1 MLGALCWGL
10 ALAPCAQAQAQ
21 AQSQPVTWHP
31 EVMNGIQY
39 IPLSE
44 VRSFYKLTKEH
55 TEGRYRVYEVPGKIH
70 LRVRNGSQEI
80 FMNGM
85 KFILSYPIIS
95 HHTKGLMVSNM
106 DLHKMLDPVLR
117 PTYIHNRRNFNTVI
131 LDPGHGGH
139 DSGAKNRLNRECD
152 LNLAVAKKM
161 RDLLK
166 KQGFKVILTR
176 ETDTF
181 ITLQGRVDIA
191 NKYDNA
197 IFISIHF
204 NSGRPAAKGIE
215 TFTLAPAGTSSTMSH
230 NVRHDALRGN
240 AQDSM
245 NIALATTAQRFMLKG
260 PNGAKEHFV
269 MEDRGIKRARYSVLC
284 TIKHPAVLVEGGFM
298 SNSQESLLISTQ
310 RYQNYMATALTH
322 AVMQYR
328 KALLGQQQQRR
339 ATQSGTRR
347 TGR

>member
-1 MLGALCWGL
+1 MLGALCL
-10 ALAPCAQAQAQ
+10 SLTAAPCAQAQTQ

-39 IPLSE
+39 VPLSE

-55 TEGRYRVYEVPGKIH
+55 TDGRHKVYEVPGKIH
-70 LRVRNGSQEI
+70 LRVRSGSQEI

-85 KFILSYPIIS
+85 KFVLSYPIVS
-95 HHTKGLMVSNM
+95 HHTKGLMVSNI

-117 PTYIHNRRNFNTVI
+117 PTYIPNRRNFNTVI

-139 DSGAKNRLNRECD
+139 DSGARNRLNREAD
-152 LNLAVAKKM
+152 VNLIVAQKM

-166 KQGFKVILTR
+166 KQGYKVILTR

-181 ITLQGRVDIA
+181 ISLQGRVDIA

-204 NSGRPAAKGIE
+204 NSGRPAAKGVE
-215 TFTLAPAGTSSTMSH
+215 TFTLAPAGTSSTMSR

-260 PNGAKEHFV
+260 PLGAKEHYP

-298 SNSQESLLISTQ
+298 SNSQEALLISTD
-310 RYQNYMATALTH
+310 RYRNYLATALTH

-328 KALLGQQQQRR
+328 KVLVGQQRR
-339 ATQSGTRR
+339 ATRTPATRR